1 MNKSMIGDEVEV
13 INNGDYYSSYER
25 MANKLKATKW
35 EKDRSNPGNG
45 AIGKIINF
53 EDDKGIVIYLIE
65 IKNKEYLF
73 GERGLKLVK
82 KKRKKEVKY
91 KKLNKDLLGL

>member
-1 MNKSMIGDEVEV
+1 MDKSIIGDEVE
-13 INNGDYYSSYER
+13 IIDRGDYYSSYEG

-35 EKDRSNPGNG
+35 GKDRSNPGNG

-65 IKNKEYLF
+65 IKDKEYLF
-73 GERGLKLVK
+73 GKHGLKLIK
-82 KKRKKEVKY
+82 KIKEEVKL
-91 KKLNKDLLGL
+91 KKSNKDLLGL